1 VRSQGSGEM
10 AARQDAA
17 KLIRRLQSLLLA
29 PDKRSNS
36 GLPDFLA
43 DALGMVPTADDPDHP
58 YLGLAVPDMSWLD
71 LYEAIPDAGL
81 DPRAAV
87 GAALGALGGQIRW
100 GSPGAVHNVNQP
112 VLLPAWAAYAVTSLY
127 NPNALWDLVSGG
139 CLDMERQVTRQLS
152 DLMGWD
158 ARECDGLFTFGG
170 KAGLIYAIRLGL
182 NRCIPDFSQSG
193 LGGARPMVIT
203 TGQNH
208 YAVDSACSLLGIGTG
223 AVVKVATD
231 RRGTMDAHALEQ
243 AVRAGLSAGRQ
254 LACVVLCGGN
264 TLDAVIDPVR
274 VASGVLDELDLIRRF
289 GYRPWLHFDL
299 PLGWPWLF
307 FRGYDF
313 AANPLGIGSEG
324 LGAAESIA
332 TRLTD
337 AGLTDSTCFDFHKLG
352 FSPYPGSVFLTRHW
366 RELRS
371 TFRDESPSA
380 PWFDHGENFR
390 QHHSIEHS
398 RSAAPI
404 VSAWVVLQVLG
415 RDGFRAYL
423 GQMHQATA
431 RLRSRLAAEGMT
443 VLNADSPSLAT
454 MILPASPAREAA
466 TGQPSSDA
474 VGQDRYTEALFRYIA
489 GLDGQADLP
498 VAIGFVTGYARPGS
512 DVTSS
517 ALRLFTVNPWL
528 DEQQAD
534 IIADRVI
541 SMKKEFDL
549 AWRQHDVAAPRLV
562 HTPR

>member
-1 VRSQGSGEM
+1 MRSQDSGEM

-17 KLIRRLQSLLLA
+17 ALIRRIQSLLLA
-29 PDKRSNS
+29 PGEGSS
-36 GLPDFLA
+36 ASLPDFIA
-43 DALGMVPTADDPDHP
+43 DVLGMVPSEGDAGHP
-58 YLGLAVPDMSWLD
+58 YLGSAVPDMSWLD
-71 LYEAIPDAGL
+71 PYEAIPDAGL
-81 DPRAAV
+81 DPRATV
-87 GAALGALGGQIRW
+87 GTALGALGGQIRW
-100 GSPGAVHNVNQP
+100 ESPGAVHNVNQP
-112 VLLPAWAAYAVTSLY
+112 VLLPAWAAHAVTSLY

-152 DLMGWD
+152 GLMGWD

-182 NRCIPDFSQSG
+182 NRCVPELSRLG

-208 YAVDSACSLLGIGTG
+208 YAVDSACSLLGTGTG

-231 RRGTMDAHALEQ
+231 RRGAMDADALEQ

-274 VASGVLDELDLIRRF
+274 VASEVLDELDVIRRF

-332 TRLTD
+332 ERLAD
-337 AGLTDSTCFDFHKLG
+337 AGLADSTCFDFHKLG

-371 TFRDESPSA
+371 VFRDERPSA
-380 PWFDHGENFR
+380 PWLDYGENFR

-404 VSAWVVLQVLG
+404 VAAWVVLQVLG

-431 RLRSRLAAEGMT
+431 RLRSRLAAGGMT

-454 MILPASPAREAA
+454 MILPARPAREAA
-466 TGQPSSDA
+466 AGQPSSDA
-474 VGQDRYTEALFRYIA
+474 AGQDRYTEALFRYIA
-489 GLDGQADLP
+489 GLDGQADQP
-498 VAIGFVTGYARPGS
+498 VAIGFVPGYARPGS
-512 DVTSS
+512 DAAPS

-534 IIADRVI
+534 VIADRVI

-549 AWRQHDVAAPRLV
+549 AWGQHDAAAPRLL

>member
-1 VRSQGSGEM
+1 MRSDDGGEM
-10 AARQDAA
+10 AAPQDAA
-17 KLIRRLQSLLLA
+17 GLIRHLRSLLLA
-29 PDKRSNS
+29 PGEGSSARLH
-36 GLPDFLA
+36 GFLA
-43 DALGMVPTADDPDHP
+43 DAIGVVPSDDPDHP
-58 YLGLAVPDMSWLD
+58 YLGPAVPDMSWLD
-71 LYEAIPDAGL
+71 PHETIPNAGL
-81 DPRAAV
+81 DPRATVAT
-87 GAALGALGGQIRW
+87 ALGALGGQIRW
-100 GSPGAVHNVNQP
+100 ESPQAVHNVNQP

-139 CLDMERQVTRQLS
+139 CLDMERQVMRQLS
-152 DLMGWD
+152 RVMGWD

-182 NRCIPDFSQSG
+182 NRCVPELSRLG
-193 LGGARPMVIT
+193 LCDARPMVIT

-231 RRGTMDAHALEQ
+231 RRGAMDASALEQ

-274 VASGVLDELDLIRRF
+274 LAYELLDELDVTRRF

-332 TRLTD
+332 ARLAD

-371 TFRDESPSA
+371 GFRDERPSA
-380 PWFDHGENFR
+380 PWLDHGENFR

-398 RSAAPI
+398 RTAAPI
-404 VSAWVVLQVLG
+404 VAAWVVLQVLG

-454 MILPASPAREAA
+454 MILPVGPAQEGA
-466 TGQPSSDA
+466 TGQPCSDA
-474 VGQDRYTEALFRYIA
+474 AGQDRYTEALFRYIA
-489 GLDGQADLP
+489 GLDGQGAEP
-498 VAIGFVTGYARPGS
+498 VAIGFVPGYAGPGS
-512 DVTSS
+512 DATPP

-528 DEQQAD
+528 DERQAD

-541 SMKKEFDL
+541 SMKREFDL
-549 AWRQHDVAAPRLV
+549 AWGQHDPAAPRLA